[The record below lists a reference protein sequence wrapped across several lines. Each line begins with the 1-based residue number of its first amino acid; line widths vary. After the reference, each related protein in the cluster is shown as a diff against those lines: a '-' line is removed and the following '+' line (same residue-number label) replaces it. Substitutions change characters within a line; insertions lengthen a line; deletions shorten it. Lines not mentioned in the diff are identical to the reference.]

1 METQNYSTEGHYQ
14 WGNNIMETHSGCTEP
29 IVYVWSL
36 HPVAARCIVDAV
48 AAEGARI
55 FRTRML
61 TTSEESISSPQ
72 TSGELLILDGC
83 CQVDW
88 QKLAMRWQ
96 TGGGRVLVLLPAD
109 TTNSGKELR
118 ALFLGARG
126 VVVIS
131 SRWQSELNQAVHSV
145 LDGGL
150 WVSREVLSEYVKRTS
165 SHNRGRARG
174 ADPLDYLTAREEQIM
189 SFLLERDSNK
199 EIGNV
204 LGISERTVKY
214 HVSNILQKKQVSN
227 RKELLEC
234 VDAFTDISSLP
245 GRKGTAMAIRG

>member
-1 METQNYSTEGHYQ
+1 MQTQ
-14 WGNNIMETHSGCTEP
+14 SGCTEA

-36 HPVAARCIVDAV
+36 HPVAARCLMDAV
-48 AAEGARI
+48 AAESARV
-55 FRTRML
+55 FMTRML
-61 TTSEESISSPQ
+61 AASEESLSSPQ

-88 QKLAMRWQ
+88 QRLAMRWQ
-96 TGGGRVLVLLPAD
+96 KGGGKVLVLLPAD

-118 ALFLGARG
+118 ALFFGVRG
-126 VVVIS
+126 VVVTS
-131 SRWQSELNQAVHSV
+131 SCWQSELNQAVNTV

-150 WVSREVLSEYVKRTS
+150 WISREVLSEYVKRTS
-165 SHNRGRARG
+165 SHNGGRARG
-174 ADPLDYLTAREEQIM
+174 ADPLEHLTAREEQIM
-189 SFLLERDSNK
+189 SFLLKRDSNK

-214 HVSNILQKKQVSN
+214 HVSNILQKKQVSS
-227 RKELLEC
+227 RKELLER

-245 GRKGTAMAIRG
+245 GWKQTSMGIRG